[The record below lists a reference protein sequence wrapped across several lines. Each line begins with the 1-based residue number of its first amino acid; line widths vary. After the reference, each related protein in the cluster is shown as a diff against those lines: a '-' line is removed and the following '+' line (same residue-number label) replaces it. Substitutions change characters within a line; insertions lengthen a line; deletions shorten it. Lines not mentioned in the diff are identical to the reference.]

1 MTVSSRVCW
10 IDRGDMRR
18 SRYSLAIVL
27 MIAAIAVSSSACSDD
42 GGSDEPVEGI
52 ITQVTGALGSVETF
66 IALDDRGNSHQ
77 FTPEPGLLFYGGP
90 LDHLRD
96 HIVTGQRVVVTFESS
111 AYGNQTAVLIVHTD
125 ADAPH
130 EQGDAG

>member
-1 MTVSSRVCW
+1 M
-10 IDRGDMRR
+10 IR
-18 SRYSLAIVL
+18 SRYTSVL
-27 MIAAIAVSSSACSDD
+27 LLIIATISVAAAACSDG

-52 ITQVTGALGSVETF
+52 VTQVTGELGSVETF
-66 IALDDRGNSHQ
+66 IVLDDHGNSHL

-96 HIVTGQRVVVTFESS
+96 HIVSGQRVVVTYESS
-111 AYGNQTAVLIVHTD
+111 AYGNQTAVLILHAD

-130 EQGDAG
+130 EHGDAG